1 MDTYAAG
8 AAVRRMLPAAA
19 SLLLSMHAPSIAGDT
34 LPSETPAAFV
44 PRVDSF
50 DYVKREV
57 MIPMR
62 DGVKL
67 QNRHPHSARRA
78 SRTDLADPHALRRD
92 RPHHQEQQ
100 RAPIRAAST
109 ATTSRTMPW

>member
-1 MDTYAAG
+1 MWMYHRRAGTVFAA
-8 AAVRRMLPAAA
+8 AAVFCSLLVAA
-19 SLLLSMHAPSIAGDT
+19 SAGAGDT

-67 QNRHPHSARRA
+67 Q
-78 SRTDLADPHALRRD
+78 TVIL
-92 RPHHQEQQ
+92 
-100 RAPIRAAST
+100 IRSEEH
-109 ATTSRTMPW
+109 TSELQSPA